1 MARGEAPTPPCPT
14 LPGVGELILAAVIVA
29 AAVAGV
35 WWVPRGGAAERP
47 GGGWLRHP
55 GTWLAAVIAVFFVN
69 QVLFTAYVAQVWH
82 GDTSFIARYMPPGWF
97 DLADLG
103 GLSRAL
109 PAWPWTV
116 MHVQSAVELPFGL
129 LSYVLVCRWF
139 GAEAFRRA
147 VHARWLVSASYTVT
161 FCLIEWDL
169 PSPYTT
175 GDIVIRIV
183 SGVVTPLLLPL
194 LSEGAA
200 GPPRLLPFVVS
211 VGALG
216 CVVLA
221 VYDTVTLY
229 NLGHTVSWL
238 PIVAAALVVLAVA
251 RWWARRP
258 VTHGPTMASVAG
270 ALGWFLVLFMVPAL
284 PLRYGLNFGTPY
296 VSLLAGAVIVAA
308 AVWRGW
314 DHRLLGRLAVA
325 AVAGVVGA
333 AAGYLLARGYPE
345 ARLLAAAV
353 GFLLVGLG
361 VCAAL
366 DQRSQLHSGR

>member
-1 MARGEAPTPPCPT
+1 MGEI
-14 LPGVGELILAAVIVA
+14 VLAAVIVA
-29 AAVAGV
+29 ATVAGV
-35 WWVPRGGAAERP
+35 WWVPRGGAPERP

-55 GTWLAAVIAVFFVN
+55 GTWLAAVIALFFVN
-69 QVLFTAYVAQVWH
+69 QMLFTAYVQQAWH
-82 GDTSFIARYMPPGWF
+82 GDTSSIARYMPPGWF

-103 GLSRAL
+103 SLSYAL

-116 MHVQSAVELPFGL
+116 LHAQSAVELPFGL
-129 LSYVLVCRWF
+129 LAYLLVCRWF

-147 VHARWLVSASYTVT
+147 IHARWLVSASYTVT

-169 PSPYTT
+169 YSPYTV
-175 GDIVIRIV
+175 GDLVIRVV
-183 SGVVTPLLLPL
+183 SGLVTPLLLPL
-194 LSEGAA
+194 LSEGAPT
-200 GPPRLLPFVVS
+200 PPRLAPFVAS

-216 CVVLA
+216 CIVLA

-238 PIVAAALVVLAVA
+238 PLVAVALVVLAAA
-251 RWWARRP
+251 RVWARRP
-258 VTHGPTMASVAG
+258 VKHGPTMASVAG
-270 ALGWFLVLFMVPAL
+270 ALGWFLVLFFVPAL
-284 PLRYGLNFGTPY
+284 PLRYGFNFGTTA

-314 DHRLLGRLAVA
+314 DHRLLGRLALA
-325 AVAGVVGA
+325 AGAGVVGA
-333 AAGYLLARGYPE
+333 AIGYLLAHGYPE

-353 GFLLVGLG
+353 GFLLAGAG

-366 DQRSQLHSGR
+366 DRVLADRLHNPA

>member
-1 MARGEAPTPPCPT
+1 M
-14 LPGVGELILAAVIVA
+14 LAAVIVA
-29 AAVAGV
+29 ATVAGV
-35 WWVPRGGAAERP
+35 WWVPRGGAPERP

-55 GTWLAAVIAVFFVN
+55 GTWLVAVIGVFFVN
-69 QVLFTAYVAQVWH
+69 QVLFTACVVQAWH
-82 GDTSFIARYMPPGWF
+82 GDTSSVARYMPPGWF

-103 GLSRAL
+103 WLGRHL

-116 MHVQSAVELPFGL
+116 LHVQSAVELPLGVL
-129 LSYVLVCRWF
+129 AYLLVCRWF

-147 VHARWLVSASYTVT
+147 VRARWLLSASWTVT

-169 PSPYTT
+169 FSPYTVV
-175 GDIVIRIV
+175 DLVIRVV

-200 GPPRLLPFVVS
+200 RPPRLLPFVAS

-238 PIVAAALVVLAVA
+238 PIVSIALVVLAAA
-251 RWWARRP
+251 RFWARRP
-258 VTHGPTMASVAG
+258 VTHGPTMASVTG
-270 ALGWFLVLFMVPAL
+270 ALGWFLVLFLVPAL
-284 PLRYGLNFGTPY
+284 PLRYGFNFGTTT
-296 VSLLAGAVIVAA
+296 VSLLAGAAITAA

-314 DHRLLGRLAVA
+314 DRRLLGRLALA
-325 AVAGVVGA
+325 AVTGVVGA
-333 AAGYLLARGYPE
+333 AAGYLLASGYPE

-353 GFLLVGLG
+353 GFLLAGTA

-366 DQRSQLHSGR
+366 DRAVTV

>member
-1 MARGEAPTPPCPT
+1 M
-14 LPGVGELILAAVIVA
+14 GELVLAAVIVA
-29 AAVAGV
+29 ATVVGV
-35 WWVPRGGAAERP
+35 WWLPRGGAVERP

-55 GTWLAAVIAVFFVN
+55 GTWLAAVIGLFFGN
-69 QVLFTAYVAQVWH
+69 QVLFTAYVAQVRH

-103 GLSRAL
+103 GWQYEL

-116 MHVQSAVELPFGL
+116 LHAQSAIELPFGV
-129 LSYVLVCRWF
+129 LSYLLVCRWF
-139 GAEAFRRA
+139 GAEVFRRA
-147 VHARWLVSASYTVT
+147 VDARWLLSASFTVT

-169 PSPYTT
+169 PSPYTV
-175 GDIVIRIV
+175 GDIAIRVV

-194 LSEGAA
+194 LSEGAP
-200 GPPRLLPFVVS
+200 GQPRLLPFVAS

-216 CVVLA
+216 CIVLA

-238 PIVAAALVVLAVA
+238 PIVATALAVLAVA

-258 VTHGPTMASVAG
+258 VTHGPTMSSVASS
-270 ALGWFLVLFMVPAL
+270 LGWFLLMFMVPAL
-284 PLRYGLNFGTPY
+284 PLRYGFNFGLPY
-296 VSLLAGAVIVAA
+296 LSMLAGLVITAA

-314 DHRLLGRLAVA
+314 DHQRLGRLAIA
-325 AVAGVVGA
+325 AVAGIVGA
-333 AAGYLLARGYPE
+333 AAGYLLAHGYPE
-345 ARLLAAAV
+345 ARLLAAGI

-361 VCAAL
+361 VCAVL
-366 DQRSQLHSGR
+366 DQRSQLRTSR